1 MTELLGKLSSY
12 NIFNYLFP
20 GAVFSILAQQLS
32 LFDVPDDIIQ
42 QVVWYYFIGMVM
54 SRMGSILVEPIL
66 RKMKFITY
74 SKYSDYLVASELD
87 QKIETM
93 VEVSNTYRTLAT
105 VFLALLVSSLFHD
118 LLAKSGL
125 DAELQK
131 KVVIALLLA
140 LFILSFRKQVAY
152 ISYRVG
158 HSSKG
163 NK

>member
-74 SKYSDYLVASELD
+74 SKYSDYLIASELD

-105 VFLALLVSSLFHD
+105 VFLALLVSSLFHG

-152 ISYRVG
+152 ISYRVE